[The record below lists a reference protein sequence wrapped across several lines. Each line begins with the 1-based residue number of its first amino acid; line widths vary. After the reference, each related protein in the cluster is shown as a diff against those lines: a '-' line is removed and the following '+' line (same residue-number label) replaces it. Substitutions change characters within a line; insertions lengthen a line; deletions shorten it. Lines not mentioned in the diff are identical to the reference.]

1 MTPLART
8 SIGIRTEPAPPVRIV
23 HLGLGAF
30 HRSHQAWYTARAA
43 DADQWGIAAYSG
55 RSAALADA
63 LNAQGGLYTL
73 IERSPDDDRAEVVG
87 SIARAH
93 GGSELGRFLADV
105 SASTTAIVSLTI
117 TEAAYSSTETDVDAP
132 ALQALAA
139 GAEPSEIE
147 PRTAVGRVVLAL
159 EARRRAG
166 GDPLALLSCDNLPD
180 NGGVLRAAVLSLAH
194 GVPELEDWI
203 ESSVSFVSSSV
214 DRITPRLSDVETAEL
229 VDRYGDRAPVVT
241 EPFSDWVIAGAF
253 PAGRPPWE
261 TAGARFTD
269 DLEPWEARKLWL
281 LNGAHSLLASLGR
294 LRGHRTVSEA
304 IVDVECLRAVES
316 YWDEACAHLPA
327 ELDLQAYR
335 SALLDRFRNPRIQHL
350 LTQIALDDDT
360 KMRVRIAPVAERERR
375 AGRSAVACARVIAAW
390 LAVDGRAADRASAV
404 TAIGALSTE
413 LGEDVGFVDG
423 VLHSRRALVEQTDL
437 FTLR

>member
-1 MTPLART
+1 MIRRART
-8 SIGIRTEPAPPVRIV
+8 SIVTRTGPVPPVRIV

-43 DADQWGIAAYSG
+43 DADLWGIAAYSG

-73 IERSPDDDRAEVVG
+73 IVRSPDDDRAEVISG
-87 SIARAH
+87 IARAH
-93 GGSELGRFLADV
+93 GGSEFGRFLDDV
-105 SASTTAIVSLTI
+105 SAPATAILTLTI

-139 GAEPSEIE
+139 GADPSEIE
-147 PRTAVGRVVLAL
+147 ARTALGRVVLAL
-159 EARRRAG
+159 EARRRSG

-194 GVPELEDWI
+194 GVPELEAWV

-214 DRITPRLSDVETAEL
+214 DRITPRLSDAETAEL
-229 VDRYGDRAPVVT
+229 ADRYGDRAPVVT
-241 EPFSDWVIAGAF
+241 EPFSDWVIAGEF
-253 PAGRPPWE
+253 PAGRPQWE

-316 YWDEACAHLPA
+316 YWNEACAHLPA
-327 ELDLQAYR
+327 ELDLQVYR

-350 LTQIALDDDT
+350 LTQIALDADT

-375 AGRSAVACARVIAAW
+375 AGRSGEACARVIAAW
-390 LAVDGRAADRASAV
+390 LAVDGGAADRASVLTAV
-404 TAIGALSTE
+404 DGLSAE
-413 LGEDVGFVDG
+413 LSADDEFVD
-423 VLHSRRALVEQTDL
+423 VVHDLVDHRDL
-437 FTLR
+437 LTLR

>member
-8 SIGIRTEPAPPVRIV
+8 SIGTRTEAAPPVRIV

-30 HRSHQAWYTARAA
+30 HRSHQAWYAARAA

-73 IERSPDDDRAEVVG
+73 IVRSPDDDQAEAIS

-93 GGSELGRFLADV
+93 GGSELGRFLDDV
-105 SASTTAIVSLTI
+105 SAPNTAILSLTI

-139 GAEPSEIE
+139 GAEPSEIK
-147 PRTAVGRVVLAL
+147 PRTALGRVVLAL

-166 GDPLALLSCDNLPD
+166 GGPLALLSCDNLPD

-194 GVPELEDWI
+194 GVPELEIWI
-203 ESSVSFVSSSV
+203 EGSVSFVSSSV
-214 DRITPRLSDVETAEL
+214 DRITPRLSDTETAEL
-229 VDRYGDRAPVVT
+229 ADRYGDRAPVVT
-241 EPFSDWVIAGAF
+241 EPFSDWVIAGEF
-253 PAGRPPWE
+253 PAGRPRWE

-281 LNGAHSLLASLGR
+281 LNGAHTLLASLGR

-304 IVDVECLRAVES
+304 IADIECLRAVET

-350 LTQIALDDDT
+350 LTQIALDADT

-375 AGRSAVACARVIAAW
+375 AGRSAAACAAVIAAW
-390 LAVDGRAADRASAV
+390 LTIDGQGTDRPSVECAIADLSPALGVDAA
-404 TAIGALSTE
+404 
-413 LGEDVGFVDG
+413 FVDA
-423 VLHSRRALVEQTDL
+423 VLVSRRSISDL
-437 FTLR
+437 TLR